1 MGFVDIVGIS
11 TSYVKKDFL
20 LNDSL
25 ANLLPMMVFLW
36 FLFLSVPVGLLMNK
50 IGRKNTVLMSMAIT
64 AFALLVPLAHYS
76 FSVVLIAFSLLGI
89 GNTILQ
95 VSLNPLVTNVISSE
109 KIPSS
114 LTLGQFIKAIA
125 SFLGPIGAG
134 FAAGKLGNWKI
145 IFPVYAAVSLISAI
159 WLASIKIEREKSE
172 NKNTSFG
179 QCFSLLK
186 NSYIFILFLG
196 ILLIVGIDVGL
207 NTTIPKYLMGKCNL
221 PLEKAGLGTSLYFAA
236 RTIGAFIGAIILMKI
251 SVRVVFRI
259 SAFIAILAYIIML
272 SFSGLWII
280 LVSIFIVGFSCANIF
295 SMIFS
300 LAIKQMPEHTNEI
313 SGLMIMGVAG
323 GALILPLMGVLSD
336 NFGLMSGML
345 VLLVCLLYILLCS
358 LSIKKLNEAT
368 L

>member
-1 MGFVDIVGIS
+1 
-11 TSYVKKDFL
+11 
-20 LNDSL
+20 
-25 ANLLPMMVFLW
+25 
-36 FLFLSVPVGLLMNK
+36 
-50 IGRKNTVLMSMAIT
+50 
-64 AFALLVPLAHYS
+64 
-76 FSVVLIAFSLLGI
+76 
-89 GNTILQ
+89 
-95 VSLNPLVTNVISSE
+95 
-109 KIPSS
+109 
-114 LTLGQFIKAIA
+114 
-125 SFLGPIGAG
+125 
-134 FAAGKLGNWKI
+134 
-145 IFPVYAAVSLISAI
+145 
-159 WLASIKIEREKSE
+159 
-172 NKNTSFG
+172 
-179 QCFSLLK
+179 LK